1 MFNVS
6 LNKKLVSSLSPET
19 LKASNII
26 KNVEREDLVK
36 LNEILDKLT
45 QNGFFEYYAELRN
58 YYEYLADKY
67 HLDLKTHTI
76 DPATGAILPINNKD
90 KFYFE
95 K

>member
-1 MFNVS
+1 
-6 LNKKLVSSLSPET
+6 LSPEAI
-19 LKASNII
+19 KVSNII
-26 KNVEREDLVK
+26 ENVEREDLVK

-45 QNGFFEYYAELRN
+45 QNGFFDYYTELRN

-76 DPATGAILPINNKD
+76 DPATGEILPISNKD

>member
-1 MFNVS
+1 MSNDF
-6 LNKKLVSSLSPET
+6 LDEKLVSSLSPEPI
-19 LKASNII
+19 KASNII
-26 KNVEREDLVK
+26 ENVEREDLVK

-45 QNGFFEYYAELRN
+45 QNGFFKYYTELRN

-76 DPATGAILPINNKD
+76 DPATGEILPISNKD